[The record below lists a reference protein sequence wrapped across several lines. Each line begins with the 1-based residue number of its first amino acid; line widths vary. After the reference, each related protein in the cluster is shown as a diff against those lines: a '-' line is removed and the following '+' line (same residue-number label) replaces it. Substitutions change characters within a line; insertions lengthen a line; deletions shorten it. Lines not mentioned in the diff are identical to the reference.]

1 MSKLKFL
8 MCLIM
13 VFSLVSASY
22 GHSGR
27 TDSNGGHW
35 DRSTG
40 TYHYHNSGNGG
51 SSSRSF
57 RWNKSTAI
65 VTITV
70 FVSIAIFYYAHSK
83 NKAKSTRKSRAFSLP
98 KTPAIENT
106 ITGEWWDPKRKS
118 SLKIYKNSGNFFMRD
133 ALGTQKVETCS
144 PPKSYMSFSEW
155 TTFTIAD
162 RIGKPDNKY
171 AINLKSK
178 KLFYYMNCEFG
189 SCSLNRVMEKIK

>member
-13 VFSLVSASY
+13 VFSLISASY

-57 RWNKSTAI
+57 RWNKSTTI
-65 VTITV
+65 VTAAV
-70 FVSIAIFYYAHSK
+70 VAVVIFYYVHSK
-83 NKAKSTRKSRAFSLP
+83 NKAKSIRKSRTFALP
-98 KTPAIENT
+98 KTPAIETT
-106 ITGEWWDPKRKS
+106 ITGEWWDPKWQS
-118 SLKIYKNSGNFFMRD
+118 SLKIYKNSGSFFMRD
-133 ALGTQKVETCS
+133 ALGTQK
-144 PPKSYMSFSEW
+144 
-155 TTFTIAD
+155 
-162 RIGKPDNKY
+162 
-171 AINLKSK
+171 
-178 KLFYYMNCEFG
+178 
-189 SCSLNRVMEKIK
+189 